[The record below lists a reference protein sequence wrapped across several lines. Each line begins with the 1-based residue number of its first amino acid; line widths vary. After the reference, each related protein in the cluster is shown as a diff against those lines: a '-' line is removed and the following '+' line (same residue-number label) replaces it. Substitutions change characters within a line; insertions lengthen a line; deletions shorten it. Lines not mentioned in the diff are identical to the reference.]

1 MLRIVWAPQAVD
13 ILRDQLSF
21 SSSVSGIPLSLL
33 HKNPLGSS
41 ISRLLELSDFSG
53 MWLRGLPLHPSYAN
67 VSREVLSLETSCVS
81 GPLNESNSVTL
92 RVGDPLKAQME
103 DERTIPS

>member
-1 MLRIVWAPQAVD
+1 M
-13 ILRDQLSF
+13 SF
-21 SSSVSGIPLSLL
+21 SSTVSGIPLSLL

-53 MWLRGLPLHPSYAN
+53 MWLRGLHLHPSYAN

-81 GPLNESNSVTL
+81 GPLNERNSVTL
-92 RVGDPLKAQME
+92 RVGDPLRAQME
-103 DERTIPS
+103 DKRTIPS